1 MIHHLSDCYHRTDS
15 TDPGSGNSN
24 PPRCIDTTVDHT
36 AGGPGGVA
44 SQARSAATHAAMPL
58 GVGGRAHERAEQARA
73 AQASSDDGRQQKPPP
88 GSLAEI
94 PGRAGRSYLIRSDT
108 SLPAPVARR
117 QAGWELGWERRTHR
131 RPGQAHTGT
140 AQPLCRLPP
149 FTRHGRRA
157 PPLPGRPP
165 GASTS
170 APCRSR
176 AGAVSARRR
185 AAGDGR
191 TPRGRVTSLSSP
203 RARAPG
209 PPAGRPGWPQV
220 RPHNY
225 APDPSVQRT
234 GEPAAPGLLAS
245 RTGPCACTR
254 RCPGLSRWLLGTRP
268 RRRRYRMQ
276 WSPAVAGE
284 REPRCRRWGASVLRH
299 RFCRSGGARVR
310 LERAGVLPGSIF
322 CPEDSDGSA
331 RRRRG
336 VFVAGTRAN

>member
-1 MIHHLSDCYHRTDS
+1 VIHHLSDCYHRTDS

-58 GVGGRAHERAEQARA
+58 GVGERTNAPSERGA
-73 AQASSDDGRQQKPPP
+73 AQRRHHLAT
-88 GSLAEI
+88 GSRIPARGLAEI
-94 PGRAGRSYLIRSDT
+94 PGRAGRSYLIRPDT

-209 PPAGRPGWPQV
+209 PPAGPAGR
-220 RPHNY
+220 RSDPHNY
-225 APDPSVQRT
+225 AP
-234 GEPAAPGLLAS
+234 
-245 RTGPCACTR
+245 
-254 RCPGLSRWLLGTRP
+254 RP
-268 RRRRYRMQ
+268 VSSTY
-276 WSPAVAGE
+276 
-284 REPRCRRWGASVLRH
+284 
-299 RFCRSGGARVR
+299 
-310 LERAGVLPGSIF
+310 
-322 CPEDSDGSA
+322 
-331 RRRRG
+331 
-336 VFVAGTRAN
+336 